1 MKPLEGYTVLDLSHY
16 LAGPSAALRLADLG
30 ATVIKVERP
39 GTGEPYR
46 HAPLND
52 LKIDGENYLFHIVN
66 RNKDSIAI
74 DLKHPQE
81 RKKLDALIATADVV
95 LINFRPAVTKKLEL
109 DYEHVRRI
117 NPSIIYAEITGYGK
131 DNDWEN
137 LPGQDLLVQSMAGIG
152 YLNGNSDQPPM
163 VFGLSLAD
171 QFAGQHLVQGILAAL
186 YRRARTGKGAQVEV
200 SLMETIM
207 DVQFEAFTTYLNDG
221 LHLPERCAVNNANV
235 CQGAPY
241 GIYETKDRY
250 LALAMGSILRLGELL
265 ECDALSAYTDPNEWF
280 TKRDEIKQILCGH
293 LKTRTTREW
302 LDRLEP
308 ADIWCAD
315 VLNWEELMHCDGFA
329 ALDMLQEIPLASGGS
344 FTTTRCPI
352 TIDGNRFTSEK
363 PAPSVGKDNG
373 TYCI

>member
-46 HAPLND
+46 RAPLND

-109 DYEHVRRI
+109 DYEHIRRI